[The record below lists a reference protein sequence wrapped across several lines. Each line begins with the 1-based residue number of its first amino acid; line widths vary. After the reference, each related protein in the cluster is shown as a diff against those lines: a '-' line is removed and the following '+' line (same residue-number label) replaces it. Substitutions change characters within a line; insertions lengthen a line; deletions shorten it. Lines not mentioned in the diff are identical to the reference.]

1 MCKALSTN
9 ISVLYFNRVVHIW
22 YTYTYDPFF
31 RAATT
36 FLLLLLGMLLGLE
49 EAINYDIFIVQHGLL
64 SGEYICVNKHL
75 ESPFG
80 I

>member
-1 MCKALSTN
+1 MLRG
-9 ISVLYFNRVVHIW
+9 V
-22 YTYTYDPFF
+22 
-31 RAATT
+31 ATT
-36 FLLLLLGMLLGLE
+36 FLLLLLLGMLLGLE

-64 SGEYICVNKHL
+64 SREYICVNKHL

>member
-1 MCKALSTN
+1 MTL
-9 ISVLYFNRVVHIW
+9 
-22 YTYTYDPFF
+22 FF

-36 FLLLLLGMLLGLE
+36 FLLLLLAMLLGLE

-64 SGEYICVNKHL
+64 PGEYICVNKHL

>member
-1 MCKALSTN
+1 MKMRLFTGFLT
-9 ISVLYFNRVVHIW
+9 SVLRGV
-22 YTYTYDPFF
+22 
-31 RAATT
+31 ATT
-36 FLLLLLGMLLGLE
+36 FLLLLLLGMLLGLE

-64 SGEYICVNKHL
+64 SREYICVNKHL

>member
-1 MCKALSTN
+1 MTL
-9 ISVLYFNRVVHIW
+9 
-22 YTYTYDPFF
+22 FF

-64 SGEYICVNKHL
+64 LSGEYICVNKHL

>member
-1 MCKALSTN
+1 MTL
-9 ISVLYFNRVVHIW
+9 
-22 YTYTYDPFF
+22 FF

-64 SGEYICVNKHL
+64 LLLSGEYICVNKHL

>member
-1 MCKALSTN
+1 MTL
-9 ISVLYFNRVVHIW
+9 
-22 YTYTYDPFF
+22 FF

-64 SGEYICVNKHL
+64 LLSGEYICVNKHL